1 MFYNNENC
9 LKKIALCRNMNVC
22 FNACHAELTEK
33 DQNIMKEVIMSYWC
47 WAILPVGSEA
57 PVCPGEPSSSV

>member
-1 MFYNNENC
+1 MS
-9 LKKIALCRNMNVC
+9 VC